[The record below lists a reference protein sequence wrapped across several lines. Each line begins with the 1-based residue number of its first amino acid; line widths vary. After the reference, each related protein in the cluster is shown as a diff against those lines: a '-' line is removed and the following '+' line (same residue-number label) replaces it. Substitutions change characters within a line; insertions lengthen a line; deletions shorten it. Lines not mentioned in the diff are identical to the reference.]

1 MTDESI
7 LLDLRGLKCPM
18 PVLRAR
24 KAMRALAPGA
34 RVIVECTDP
43 MAAID
48 IPHFAHQDGHVL
60 EAQASENG
68 VLTFRLRRGAC
79 RPSP

>member
-1 MTDESI
+1 MDEDAI
-7 LLDLRGLKCPM
+7 VLDLRGLKCPM

-24 KAMRALAPGA
+24 RSLRALSPGA

-60 EAQASENG
+60 EGQSTQNG
-68 VLTFRLRRGAC
+68 VLTFRLRRGA
-79 RPSP
+79 